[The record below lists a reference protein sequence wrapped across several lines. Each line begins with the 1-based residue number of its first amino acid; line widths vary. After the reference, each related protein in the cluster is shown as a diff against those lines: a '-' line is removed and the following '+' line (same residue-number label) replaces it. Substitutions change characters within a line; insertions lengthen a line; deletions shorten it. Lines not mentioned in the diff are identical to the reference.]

1 MAKLNL
7 ISLASFSNTNTV
19 EAPVQHDLMAQAL
32 LESGKEVLARKGLG
46 KQEEVKTAPAL
57 LAPVVVPSVE
67 AFDFASFVKP
77 ELDAQL
83 EASKGL
89 LAQARKERE
98 EKLAKKEAARLAAIE
113 EERAKNAAKR
123 DAGFAAQRA
132 MAALAWEKAARKAA
146 GVLEQAESLRGNVVS
161 LANQVANVK
170 GRVDALKQK
179 AQTKG
184 LTSAEAQ
191 QGSALMGELAKAS
204 SEANAAKAAFDAALA
219 GAKGAQETAM
229 SLFSFDARKGVDT
242 FVDQLLEAQQLS
254 EAERLLDLA
263 VHFGQS
269 AEFAG
274 LSNLLG
280 AVRACRNSGKE
291 WVRKDLKGQ
300 TEEAVAPAAKAPV
313 VVIPA
318 GAKPSLTA
326 AEIAANEAAAKKAA
340 DEKKAAEL
348 PKLQAAVE
356 AAKVELAAAQLHA
369 ESCRKQL
376 DALGG
381 PAKILGSGK
390 NARREILGGARA
402 KASATWKA
410 AQERSEKAV
419 AELRRAEKKAAI

>member
-7 ISLASFSNTNTV
+7 ISLASFTSILAE
-19 EAPVQHDLMAQAL
+19 EASTAEQDLMGAALVAQ
-32 LESGKEVLARKGLG
+32 GKEALARKGLG
-46 KQEEVKTAPAL
+46 KEVTPKKVAPAL
-57 LAPVVVPSVE
+57 LAPVTVPVVDQ
-67 AFDFASFVKP
+67 FDFTAFVKP

-113 EERAKNAAKR
+113 EEKAKNAAKR

-146 GVLEQAESLRGNVVS
+146 GALEQAESLRGNVVS

-300 TEEAVAPAAKAPV
+300 TQEVAPVAATPV
-313 VVIPA
+313 VVRPGTMPA
-318 GAKPSLTA
+318 SP
-326 AEIAANEAAAKKAA
+326 EKAA
-340 DEKKAAEL
+340 
-348 PKLQAAVE
+348 KLQAE
-356 AAKVELAAAQLHA
+356 
-369 ESCRKQL
+369 
-376 DALGG
+376 
-381 PAKILGSGK
+381 
-390 NARREILGGARA
+390 RE
-402 KASATWKA
+402 A
-410 AQERSEKAV
+410 AQERAKLAKAHKLSPV
-419 AELRRAEKKAAI
+419 KGPSNKTDAKGFSKKSKR

>member
-19 EAPVQHDLMAQAL
+19 EASTAQRDLMAEAL

-67 AFDFASFVKP
+67 AFDFASFVRP
-77 ELDAQL
+77 ELDAKL
-83 EASKGL
+83 EASKDL
-89 LAQARKERE
+89 LAQVRKDRE
-98 EKLAKKEAARLAAIE
+98 AKLAAKEAARVAALAAE
-113 EERAKNAAKR
+113 KAANAAKR
-123 DAGFAAQRA
+123 DQGFAAQRA
-132 MAALAWEKAARKAA
+132 VAALAWEKAARKAA
-146 GVLEQAESLRGNVVS
+146 GVLAQAESLRGGVVT
-161 LANQVANVK
+161 LATQVANVK
-170 GRVDALKQK
+170 GRVEALKQK
-179 AQTKG
+179 AQSKG

-191 QGSALMGELAKAS
+191 QGAALMAELTKVS
-204 SEANAAKAAFDAALA
+204 SEANAAFDAALA

-242 FVDQLLEAQQLS
+242 FVDMLLEAQQLS
-254 EAERLLDLA
+254 EAEKLLDLA